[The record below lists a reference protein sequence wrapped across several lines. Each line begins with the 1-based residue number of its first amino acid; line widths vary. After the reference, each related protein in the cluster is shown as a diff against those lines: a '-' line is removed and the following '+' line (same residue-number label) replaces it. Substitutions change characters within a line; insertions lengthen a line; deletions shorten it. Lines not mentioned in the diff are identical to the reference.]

1 MRMRPPVAL
10 LAAACLLLIGCG
22 GSDEDADTA
31 AVPGGGQTLEQLWR
45 APGDDVAIVAGTA
58 NHEPGDVRV
67 SFLVVDSQGE
77 VSLLPTARVWVARAL
92 EAQPFQESTAQLERI
107 GVPGGAEAD
116 ATHIYVAHLRLP
128 EPGTYW
134 LLAEPEGGKEPVQA
148 LGNVEVS
155 ADDPEPSPGDPAPV
169 SETPTLASAGG
180 VLSKL
185 TTRRP
190 PDTSLLRYSV
200 ASSLRAKV
208 PFVVTFSTPK
218 FCSSRTCGPV
228 VDVVEE
234 TARRFEGKGVRFIH
248 VEVYEGNDPAQGFN
262 QWIQEWALETEPWTF
277 VVGRNGRIVER
288 FEGAVSVR
296 ELEESVDQLVEPTS
310 G

>member
-1 MRMRPPVAL
+1 MRLAPAL
-10 LAAACLLLIGCG
+10 LAAACLLVTGCG
-22 GSDEDADTA
+22 GSGGDSETSG
-31 AVPGGGQTLEQLWR
+31 VPGGGDTLEELWR
-45 APGDDVAIVAGTA
+45 APGEDVAVIAGTE
-58 NHEPGDVRV
+58 NHEPGAVRV
-67 SFLVVDSQGE
+67 SFLVVDGE
-77 VSLLPTARVWVARAL
+77 GRVSLLPTARVWVARAL
-92 EAQPFQESTAQLERI
+92 EEPPFLESTAKLERI

-134 LLAEPEGGKEPVQA
+134 LLAEPEGGKKVQA
-148 LGNVEVS
+148 LGNVVVS
-155 ADDPEPSPGDPAPV
+155 TDDPEPGPGDPAPS
-169 SETPTLASAGG
+169 SETPTLASTGG
-180 VLSKL
+180 DPSKL
-185 TTRRP
+185 TTRTP
-190 PDTSLLRYSV
+190 PDVSLLRFSV
-200 ASSLRAKV
+200 ASSLRAQV

-248 VEVYEGNDPAQGFN
+248 VEVFEGNDPAQGYN
-262 QWIQEWALETEPWTF
+262 QWIQEWGLETEPWTF
-277 VVGRNGRIVER
+277 VVGRNGKIVES

-296 ELEESVDQLVEPTS
+296 ELEETVDKLVKSES